1 MNSEKLKEFLREK
14 KIDPEDMATA
24 TGMDLS
30 TWYRKL
36 QRNGETFTVKQ
47 MNDIIRYTKMSKPE
61 AAEIFF
67 NEKLA

>member
-14 KIDPEDMATA
+14 KIEPEDMATA
-24 TGMDLS
+24 MEIDLS

-47 MNDIIRYTKMSKPE
+47 MNDIIQYTKMSKPE